1 LFSHNKELESE
12 FRNEVLLNEQYKQML
27 SVLKSSMEAKIEELG
42 LDSILDYSLSKP
54 TKPSFIKNKVDI
66 FTEMVKIRTEI
77 KNWNSSKKLQDSMV
91 SSLEESNIT
100 FKERVKIL
108 QTK

>member
-1 LFSHNKELESE
+1 
-12 FRNEVLLNEQYKQML
+12 
-27 SVLKSSMEAKIEELG
+27 MEAKIEELG

-77 KNWNSSKKLQDSMV
+77 KNWNSSKKTTGFHGVLPRRIQC
-91 SSLEESNIT
+91 N
-100 FKERVKIL
+100 F
-108 QTK
+108 

>member
-1 LFSHNKELESE
+1 
-12 FRNEVLLNEQYKQML
+12 
-27 SVLKSSMEAKIEELG
+27 MEAKIEELG

-77 KNWNSSKKLQDSMV
+77 KKL
-91 SSLEESNIT
+91 E
-100 FKERVKIL
+100 
-108 QTK
+108 

>member
-1 LFSHNKELESE
+1 
-12 FRNEVLLNEQYKQML
+12 
-27 SVLKSSMEAKIEELG
+27 MEAKIEELG